1 MKGPLVFHSCL
12 YSKCLYNG
20 FYCRWTRLRLTME
33 PFPAIFEPLTESV
46 VIGLLASWAMSYLWE
61 FSAALMFI
69 KHILVWFVLDFI
81 LLRCVQGVSEFSL
94 LVDSVL
100 EINFWVWS
108 SAGPVGLKF
117 SGPST
122 KLPITLIIFNFFRSD
137 PLNSTYFGSRFN
149 SPKENRYGPSKRNY
163 KSPHLVSHRGFCFK

>member
-1 MKGPLVFHSCL
+1 MLNFNISKVAYSLRWHIQGKRAQNAWTKTECECVSCFLKMSAFLELFKILCFHYKKRNFLSPSNGVIFYL
-12 YSKCLYNG
+12 SYKWKFPWYFIRVHKILYNG

-69 KHILVWFVLDFI
+69 KHVLVWFILDFI

-94 LVDSVL
+94 LVV
-100 EINFWVWS
+100 
-108 SAGPVGLKF
+108 SA
-117 SGPST
+117 
-122 KLPITLIIFNFFRSD
+122 
-137 PLNSTYFGSRFN
+137 
-149 SPKENRYGPSKRNY
+149 RN
-163 KSPHLVSHRGFCFK
+163 